1 MLPVRIVTRHSEN
14 PLLTPENVRPSQ
26 PDFEVHGV
34 FNAGAARVGKK
45 TVLVLR
51 ISERPKSRAKDII
64 RIPALTFVKNRP
76 KLSFTDLS
84 LKDPRYDFSEFSVVW
99 TTKPPRV
106 IRYLTSLSHL
116 RLAWSEDG
124 VRFRIESHPWLFPH
138 TREEAWG
145 CEDARVTQIGKT
157 YRVNYTAVSDLGI
170 ATALASTR
178 TFQEPKRHGVI
189 IAPAN
194 RDVTIFPEKISG
206 KYAAHHR
213 PMPAYIGGTNIWYAS
228 SPDFLH
234 WGDHRFVAGPRPGL
248 WDGEKI
254 GGGAPPIRTPKGW
267 LSIYHGVDRKNR
279 YSLGALLTDLKQPWK
294 ILARSRRPLLAPTA
308 PYERRGFVSNVCFT
322 CGAVERN
329 GDLWIYYG
337 AADRVIALANAPIRD
352 IVQSLTKS

>member
-1 MLPVRIVTRHSEN
+1 MLRRHPKN
-14 PLLTPENVRPSQ
+14 PLLTRDDTRPSR
-26 PDFEVHGV
+26 PGFEVHGV
-34 FNAGAARVGKK
+34 FNAGAALVGKK
-45 TVLVLR
+45 TVLILR
-51 ISERPKSRAKDII
+51 ISERPVSRHPDALYIPRLNFASRTPRI
-64 RIPALTFVKNRP
+64 RITT
-76 KLSFTDLS
+76 LSIN
-84 LKDPRYDFSEFSVVW
+84 DPRYDFSEPSVVW
-99 TTKPPRV
+99 QVKLRKIV
-106 IRYLTSLSHL
+106 YLTSLSHL
-116 RLAWSEDG
+116 RLAWSDDG
-124 VRFRIESHPWLFPH
+124 VHFQIEARPWLSPE

-157 YRVNYTAVSDLGI
+157 YWVNYTAVSDLGI

-194 RDVTIFPEKISG
+194 RDVTIFPEKIAG

-213 PMPAYIGGTNIWYAS
+213 PMPAHIGGTNIWYAS
-228 SPDFLH
+228 SPDLLH

-254 GGGAPPIRTPKGW
+254 GGGTPPIRTPKGW

-294 ILARSRRPLLAPTA
+294 VLARSRRPLLAPTA
-308 PYERRGFVSNVCFT
+308 PYERRGFVPNVCFT

-337 AADRVIALANAPIRD
+337 AADRVIALVNAPIRD